1 MLESMVVNPRP
12 TRAEISDVTNAIL
25 DGVDVVMLSGETSA
39 GNFPVE
45 SVNAMQNIAIKT
57 EN

>member
-1 MLESMVVNPRP
+1 MVVNPRP